1 MLDPTRFLTVPGLAQ
16 QAGLKKSKINLD
28 LLTDINMLL
37 VTVEKGIRG
46 RISHSIHRYAKANNK
61 YMKDFDKNKKLSYF
75 QYRDVNDSYG

>member
-1 MLDPTRFLTVPGLAQ
+1 
-16 QAGLKKSKINLD
+16 
-28 LLTDINMLL
+28 MLL

-75 QYRDVNDSYG
+75 QYWDVNDLYGSAMSQKLPVNNFEWIESQSQSNLLNLLKIS

>member
-61 YMKDFDKNKKLSYF
+61 YMKEFDKNKKLSYF
-75 QYRDVNDSYG
+75 QYWDVNDSYG

>member
-75 QYRDVNDSYG
+75 QYWDVNDLYG

>member
-16 QAGLKKSKINLD
+16 QAGLEKSKINLD
-28 LLTDINMLL
+28 LLTDMNMLL

-75 QYRDVNDSYG
+75 QYWDVNDLYG

>member
-16 QAGLKKSKINLD
+16 QAGFKKSKINLD

-46 RISHSIHRYAKANNK
+46 RISHSIHRNAKANNK

-75 QYRDVNDSYG
+75 QYWDVNDLYG

>member
-75 QYRDVNDSYG
+75 QYWDVNDSYG